1 MSEALRFT
9 LCLAAAGAV
18 HLAVLPSGE
27 RGAAGSAGAGGDAMV
42 SLLASEGALGEL
54 IEDWQRAPVVNAPE
68 SPAEP
73 VEITDVLPPVAQP
86 NQPVALAVPRV
97 PTMSISQPET
107 AFVAPISPE
116 NLVVNTTPPTAA
128 HRAPSLPDALAPSAP
143 TAVPTPP
150 LALAMPMPTPAPET
164 AETRFT
170 APPPP
175 PPPAPEPPAEPA
187 AEPRPFVPAPPERP
201 ADLMRDVTPPAEPP
215 ATAPAA
221 ASPPP
226 AAAPATA
233 ARRAQGSGG
242 GESAGAQG
250 QSADPGGAARQA
262 DALATWGARIRA
274 QIERHRG
281 RTAGRGRVTLRLRI
295 QPNGALVSA
304 SVVQGS
310 GNARLDTA
318 ALSAAQSARF
328 PAADPV
334 LGTAA
339 RTFQISLRFGR

>member
-1 MSEALRFT
+1 MRDVRP
-9 LCLAAAGAV
+9 AAA
-18 HLAVLPSGE
+18 
-27 RGAAGSAGAGGDAMV
+27 
-42 SLLASEGALGEL
+42 
-54 IEDWQRAPVVNAPE
+54 
-68 SPAEP
+68 
-73 VEITDVLPPVAQP
+73 
-86 NQPVALAVPRV
+86 
-97 PTMSISQPET
+97 
-107 AFVAPISPE
+107 
-116 NLVVNTTPPTAA
+116 PTAA
-128 HRAPSLPDALAPSAP
+128 
-143 TAVPTPP
+143 V
-150 LALAMPMPTPAPET
+150 
-164 AETRFT
+164 
-170 APPPP
+170 
-175 PPPAPEPPAEPA
+175 
-187 AEPRPFVPAPPERP
+187 
-201 ADLMRDVTPPAEPP
+201 
-215 ATAPAA
+215 

-242 GESAGAQG
+242 GESAGVQG

-318 ALSAAQSARF
+318 ALAAAQSARF

-339 RTFQISLRFGR
+339 RTFQISLRFGS

>member
-18 HLAVLPSGE
+18 HLAVLSNGE

-42 SLLASEGALGEL
+42 SLLASEGALGVL
-54 IEDWQRAPVVNAPE
+54 IEGWQRAPVVNAPE

-73 VEITDVLPPVAQP
+73 VEITDILPPVPQQ
-86 NQPVALAVPRV
+86 NQPVALAVPRI
-97 PTMSISQPET
+97 PNATMSQPET
-107 AFVAPISPE
+107 AFVASIPPE

-128 HRAPSLPDALAPSAP
+128 HGDPSLPDALAPSAP
-143 TAVPTPP
+143 APVATPP

-175 PPPAPEPPAEPA
+175 QAPEPPAEPA
-187 AEPRPFVPAPPERP
+187 ADPRPFVPAPPERP

-221 ASPPP
+221 AGPPP

-310 GNARLDTA
+310 GNARLDAA
-318 ALSAAQSARF
+318 ALAAAQSARF

-334 LGTAA
+334 LGTAT